1 VVRACRRIQEGQEIT
16 FSYIQLGIANLSRE
30 ERKERLANW
39 FPACGCE
46 VCAREDDGVRAEL
59 GDLHKEMRLLTRE
72 GRVREAAGVALQKV
86 KAMEVVREEVVMEL
100 PWAWMDYCELLCV
113 LAAQGKE
120 EESDA
125 RAAEEAREQARQL
138 VTTFGDSAVHRWEKK
153 CLRIAKLSGTSER
166 SSRSKELSK
175 IVSCI

>member
-1 VVRACRRIQEGQEIT
+1 
-16 FSYIQLGIANLSRE
+16 
-30 ERKERLANW
+30 
-39 FPACGCE
+39 
-46 VCAREDDGVRAEL
+46 
-59 GDLHKEMRLLTRE
+59 
-72 GRVREAAGVALQKV
+72 
-86 KAMEVVREEVVMEL
+86 
-100 PWAWMDYCELLCV
+100 MDYCELLCV

-125 RAAEEAREQARQL
+125 RAAEEAREQALQL
-138 VTTFGDSAVHRWEKK
+138 VTTFGDSAVHRLVDEDEHFTEPYRWEKK